1 MKTEQKT
8 SKKKRLKSGFT
19 TGTASAAATKGALT
33 LILEKRIPASVRI
46 RLLTGDYIN
55 IKIESCVLTK
65 SDTAECTVIKDAGDD
80 PDITHKAEIGAIVSI
95 DTEKNNG
102 LIHIT
107 GGRGVG
113 KVTKPGLEI
122 PPGKYAINSGPLE
135 MIMEAAKDMLT
146 RHKIR
151 KNLKVSIFV
160 PKGEELAKK
169 TLNARLGILGG
180 ISILGTTGI
189 VKPLSHDAYIAT
201 IKSSISVAD
210 AVGSDIVILTTGR
223 RSEKFAQAFMPD
235 IAEEAFIQIG
245 DFFEMAIKAASEKKI
260 KTAILAVF
268 FAKALK
274 QAQGIPHTHASK
286 AELTLAKLAEW
297 CLEII
302 PQQEQGQTLAK
313 KVRSA
318 NTARHSFDFV
328 YPEYPEIIAHVGQKM
343 IQSAKKFSTSDIH
356 IESIIFDY
364 RGNMIYDSRVNQ
376 DKL

>member
-1 MKTEQKT
+1 MKTEQRK

-19 TGTASAAATKGALT
+19 TGTAAAAAAKGALA
-33 LILEKRIPASVRI
+33 LILEKKIPASVRI

-55 IKIESCVLTK
+55 IKIERCVLKK
-65 SDTAECTVIKDAGDD
+65 SNTAECIVIKDAGDD
-80 PDITHKAEIGAIVSI
+80 PDITHRAEIGAIVSI
-95 DTEKNNG
+95 DKEKAG
-102 LIHIT
+102 RIHIA

-122 PPGKYAINSGPLE
+122 PPGEHAINPGPLK
-135 MIMEAAKDMLT
+135 MIIEASKDMLI

-151 KNLKVSIFV
+151 NNLKVSIFV
-160 PKGEELAKK
+160 PQGEELAKK

-189 VKPLSHDAYIAT
+189 ARPLSHDAYIAT
-201 IKSSISVAD
+201 IKSSISVAN
-210 AVGSDIVILTTGR
+210 AVGLDTVILTTGR
-223 RSEKFAQAFMPD
+223 RSEKLAQAFMPD
-235 IAEEAFIQIG
+235 LAEEAFIQIG
-245 DFFEMAIKAASEKKI
+245 DFFEMAIKAASEKKL

-268 FAKALK
+268 FAKAIK

-286 AELTLAKLAEW
+286 AELTLEKLAEW

-302 PQQEQGQTLAK
+302 PKQEQGQVLAK

-318 NTARHSFDFV
+318 NTARHSFDFI
-328 YPEYPEIIAHVGQKM
+328 YPQYPEIVAYVGKKM
-343 IQSAKKFSTSDIH
+343 IQSAKKFSTSDIR

-364 RGNMIYDSRVNQ
+364 SGNVIFDSM
-376 DKL
+376 

>member
-1 MKTEQKT
+1 MPKAQKKI
-8 SKKKRLKSGFT
+8 KKKRLKSGFT
-19 TGTASAAATKGALT
+19 TGTAAAAATKGALA

-135 MIMEAAKDMLT
+135 MIIEASKDMLT
-146 RHKIR
+146 RHKI
-151 KNLKVSIFV
+151 KNNLKISIFV

-180 ISILGTTGI
+180 ISILGTTG
-189 VKPLSHDAYIAT
+189 VVRPLSHDAYIAT

-210 AVGSDIVILTTGR
+210 AVGSDTVILTTGR

-245 DFFEMAIKAASEKKI
+245 DFFEMAIKAVSGKKI

-268 FAKALK
+268 FAKAIK

-302 PQQEQGQTLAK
+302 PQQEQGKALAQ

-318 NTARHSFDFV
+318 NTARHSFDFI
-328 YPEYPEIIAHVGQKM
+328 YPKYPDIIAHVGHKM

-364 RGNMIYDSRVNQ
+364 SGNMIYDSRVNQ